1 MDQARTQQR
10 GRTRGRRGLS
20 ALRFELLLTIVVSLL
35 SFTALAEQ
43 PSVGAEGASGQ
54 PVAAVA
60 APASPTPARDAG
72 QGVSPSEAEGK
83 APRPEPQSAL
93 SSSSPASPQA
103 QFTSVVTSAVGP
115 LPDALSPWGMFVQA
129 DVVVKAVMIGL
140 ALASVATW
148 TVLLVKTI
156 QLRAARREGLRALAT
171 VLSARSL
178 LEAARQ
184 IADQRNAVGR
194 LLAAAEDE
202 VEKSRGLP
210 AEGIK
215 ERIAWQLER
224 IEAAAAQRIGRGMG
238 ILATVGAVAPFVGL
252 FGTVWGIMNSFIGIS
267 RAHTTNLAVVAPG
280 IAEALLATAFGLAAA
295 IPAVVIYNA
304 FARSTGNYRAVLA
317 DSSVAILRLLSR
329 DLDRNALSIDAR
341 RGPRTADGT
350 VLLIA
355 DSAE

>member
-1 MDQARTQQR
+1 MDKARTQQR
-10 GRTRGRRGLS
+10 GRRRGRRGLS
-20 ALRFELLLTIVVSLL
+20 ALRFEFLLAIVVSLM
-35 SFTALAEQ
+35 SFSALAEQ
-43 PSVGAEGASGQ
+43 PSVGADGASGQ
-54 PVAAVA
+54 PAAAIA
-60 APASPTPARDAG
+60 APASPAPVIDPG
-72 QGVSPSEAEGK
+72 QSPPPSEAAGSP
-83 APRPEPQSAL
+83 PRPEPQSAL

-103 QFTSVVTSAVGP
+103 QSASAVTSAVGP

-129 DVVVKAVMIGL
+129 DVVVKVVMIGL
-140 ALASVATW
+140 AMASVATW
-148 TVLLVKTI
+148 TVLLVKAI
-156 QLRAARREGLRALAT
+156 QLRAARREGRRALAT

-178 LEAARQ
+178 LDAIRQ
-184 IADQRNAVGR
+184 ISDQRNAVAR

-210 AEGIK
+210 ADGIK

-224 IEAAAAQRIGRGMG
+224 IEAAAAQRIGRGIG

-304 FARSTGNYRAVLA
+304 FARSTGTYRSVLA

-329 DLDRNALSIDAR
+329 DLDRNALSIDVR
-341 RGPRTADGT
+341 RGPRTADT
-350 VLLIA
+350 TLRSIA